1 MEILASQR
9 LRLWLFLTCVLGAGT
24 VQAFE
29 PWIVRNFRVEGAQ
42 RISEGT
48 IYNYLPIN
56 IGDTLTDQRVQE
68 AIRAIYSTGFFRDVE
83 FRRDGDVLL
92 IAVLERPS
100 IEDFTISGN
109 KDIETEQLEAS
120 LRDVGLSQGKVF
132 DRSVLEEVKQALTEQ
147 YYSQGKY
154 GVSIET
160 PIEVLPDNRV
170 RVSIEIIEGERA
182 KIRQVNIVGN
192 TSFDDE
198 EILDSFELQTGNLLS
213 FMRNDDRYSKQ
224 ALEGDLETLRSFYM
238 DRGFA
243 DFRWDSV
250 QVAIS
255 PDKRDI
261 FITVNITEG
270 DRYTISDV
278 KLAGQMVV
286 PEEDLRALIYTGPG
300 QIYSQGV
307 LTLSEEFMRARLGQD
322 GYAFAQ
328 VQAVPELDR
337 DTKEASVTF
346 FIEPQNRVYVRRI
359 NFNGSDTVNDEV
371 FRREMRQLEGSYLS
385 NSLVDRS
392 QELLRRL
399 PYVQSVEYETTPVLG
414 SPDLV
419 DIDFEI
425 EEGLPGTFGG
435 GIGYSETWGAQLNG
449 NFVHSNFMGTGDRI
463 SANISGGEFATVTTF
478 NYTEPYRTIDGLS
491 RTLTLSFRDIEQF
504 TSASSAFS
512 TETFTLGADW
522 SYPITD
528 YQRLRFG
535 FAIQQAELL
544 TSDFS
549 SRQAVEWVT
558 SNGEPLDVPGDNF
571 YGTSVKSLEFN
582 TGWSYESRNRFLF
595 PTRGTRLGINLS
607 AAIPGSEVEYYVVAV
622 DFAKYIPLWGRWI
635 FRVNS
640 ELAFG
645 DAYGETTALPPYRNF
660 FAGGPGSVRGFK
672 ESRLG
677 PKDTFNNPYGGNL
690 KIATQFE
697 LIVPIPEKLAASTR
711 VSMFYDIGNVFS
723 TGGVTFFDRLGAET
737 TEYEYRS
744 GNLKQSVGVAVE
756 WLAPLGLLRFSYS
769 FPLNASETTDRFFE
783 DETEEFQF
791 TIGQAF

>member
-1 MEILASQR
+1 
-9 LRLWLFLTCVLGAGT
+9 
-24 VQAFE
+24 
-29 PWIVRNFRVEGAQ
+29 
-42 RISEGT
+42 
-48 IYNYLPIN
+48 
-56 IGDTLTDQRVQE
+56 
-68 AIRAIYSTGFFRDVE
+68 
-83 FRRDGDVLL
+83 
-92 IAVLERPS
+92 
-100 IEDFTISGN
+100 
-109 KDIETEQLEAS
+109 
-120 LRDVGLSQGKVF
+120 
-132 DRSVLEEVKQALTEQ
+132 
-147 YYSQGKY
+147 
-154 GVSIET
+154 
-160 PIEVLPDNRV
+160 
-170 RVSIEIIEGERA
+170 
-182 KIRQVNIVGN
+182 
-192 TSFDDE
+192 
-198 EILDSFELQTGNLLS
+198 
-213 FMRNDDRYSKQ
+213 MRNDDRYSKQ

-385 NSLVDRS
+385 NSLVNRS

-435 GIGYSETWGAQLNG
+435 GIGYSETWGAQLNA

-528 YQRLRFG
+528 FQRLRFG

-595 PTRGTRLGINLS
+595 PTRGTRLGINFT

-744 GNLKQSVGVAVE
+744 GNLRQSVGVAVE

>member
-1 MEILASQR
+1 MASQR
-9 LRLWLFLTCVLGAGT
+9 LRLWLFLTCVLSAGT

-109 KDIETEQLEAS
+109 KDIETEQLESS

-385 NSLVDRS
+385 NSLVNRS

-435 GIGYSETWGAQLNG
+435 GIGYSETWGAQLNA

-504 TSASSAFS
+504 TSA
-512 TETFTLGADW
+512 
-522 SYPITD
+522 
-528 YQRLRFG
+528 
-535 FAIQQAELL
+535 
-544 TSDFS
+544 
-549 SRQAVEWVT
+549 
-558 SNGEPLDVPGDNF
+558 
-571 YGTSVKSLEFN
+571 
-582 TGWSYESRNRFLF
+582 
-595 PTRGTRLGINLS
+595 
-607 AAIPGSEVEYYVVAV
+607 
-622 DFAKYIPLWGRWI
+622 
-635 FRVNS
+635 
-640 ELAFG
+640 
-645 DAYGETTALPPYRNF
+645 
-660 FAGGPGSVRGFK
+660 
-672 ESRLG
+672 
-677 PKDTFNNPYGGNL
+677 
-690 KIATQFE
+690 
-697 LIVPIPEKLAASTR
+697 
-711 VSMFYDIGNVFS
+711 
-723 TGGVTFFDRLGAET
+723 
-737 TEYEYRS
+737 
-744 GNLKQSVGVAVE
+744 
-756 WLAPLGLLRFSYS
+756 
-769 FPLNASETTDRFFE
+769 
-783 DETEEFQF
+783 
-791 TIGQAF
+791 